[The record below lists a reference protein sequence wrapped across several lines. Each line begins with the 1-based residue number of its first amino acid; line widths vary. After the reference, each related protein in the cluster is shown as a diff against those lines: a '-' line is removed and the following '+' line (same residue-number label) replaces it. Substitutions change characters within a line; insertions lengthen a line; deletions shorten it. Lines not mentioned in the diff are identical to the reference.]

1 MTWWAVGIAVASAIG
16 SAYQQDRVAR
26 QQDRIAAQNIQ
37 NQARA
42 EQTASAKI
50 NEMLQRV
57 AESNPQDARQQ
68 RMDEYLATLQQG
80 AQAGAINDG
89 PGAFSDAYRQS
100 VAGAQA
106 GLDEY
111 GNTRAGL
118 MARLDAPVI
127 QRMNEGV
134 LFDSARND
142 IRGIGRNANQDDFLA
157 RLQIQNTRANPWVQ
171 AGLGAAGAYGSAM
184 AGRGGWGDVGTGAS
198 GNVNDGWG
206 AFTPNDP
213 GLYRL

>member
-16 SAYQQDRVAR
+16 SAYQQNRVAR
-26 QQDRIAAQNIQ
+26 QQDRLAAQNIQ

-50 NEMLQRV
+50 NEMLQQV
-57 AESNPQDARQQ
+57 GDSNPQAARQQ

-89 PGAFSDAYRQS
+89 PGGFSDAYRE
-100 VAGAQA
+100 GAAAAEGQL
-106 GLDEY
+106 GEY

-134 LFDSARND
+134 LFDGARND

-157 RLQIQNTRANPWVQ
+157 RLQIQGTQANPWVQ
-171 AGLGAAGAYGSAM
+171 AGLGVAGAYGSSM
-184 AGRGGWGDVGTGAS
+184 AGRGAGGAGSTWADYNGLDAPIQVGNTMYG
-198 GNVNDGWG
+198 G
-206 AFTPNDP
+206 
-213 GLYRL
+213 R